1 MFRNFGFFDDNWAV
15 FFLIALIA
23 SGSDLRV
30 AVDDVGDDDVV
41 AGVFSVKICVLG
53 VV

>member
-1 MFRNFGFFDDNWAV
+1 MFRNFGFFNDNWAV

-23 SGSDLRV
+23 SGGDLRV
-30 AVDDVGDDDVV
+30 AVDDVGDANVV
-41 AGVFSVKICVLG
+41 AGVFSVKICALG